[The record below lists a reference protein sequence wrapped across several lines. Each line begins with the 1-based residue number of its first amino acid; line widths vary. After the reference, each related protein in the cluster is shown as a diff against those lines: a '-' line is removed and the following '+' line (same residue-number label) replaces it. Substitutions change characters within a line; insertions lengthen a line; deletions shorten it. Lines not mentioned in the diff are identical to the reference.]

1 MTRYNDGRRKS
12 LFCTAVCLLEL
23 DKLRQAMVR
32 LEEPG
37 FARSWSSGPRAALA
51 VEELQ
56 AAAQMQG
63 VELKLR
69 KKPK

>member
-23 DKLRQAMVR
+23 DKLRQAIVR
-32 LEEPG
+32 LEERVRPELELR
-37 FARSWSSGPRAALA
+37 ARAALA